1 MKKPKSLRLFLLL
14 FAFILTS
21 QVLGTALRQ
30 NQLWLYL
37 VAALIFASGLTIL
50 TAKLD
55 RLTIVLNLI
64 IAAAVLIVF
73 IAVPRPWPLYL
84 IYWFY
89 NFLCLLFCGLKIKLK
104 I

>member
-14 FAFILTS
+14 FALILTS

-30 NQLWLYL
+30 KKLWLYL
-37 VAALIFASGLTIL
+37 VAALILISGLTIL
-50 TAKLD
+50 SKRLD

-64 IAAAVLIVF
+64 IAVIILIVF